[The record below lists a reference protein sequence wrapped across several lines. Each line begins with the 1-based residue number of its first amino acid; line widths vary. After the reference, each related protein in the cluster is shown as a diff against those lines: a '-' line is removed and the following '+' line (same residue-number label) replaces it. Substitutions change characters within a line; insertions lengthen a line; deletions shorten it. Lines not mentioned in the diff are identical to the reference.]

1 MKRESRFFK
10 QLKLKLSST
19 FKKKNRDDGVSRK
32 GPFLELDGDYGK
44 AEDLANVWSL
54 DKADSS
60 VAEGQR
66 KRWPR
71 LVLAGSAFVAIML
84 FVFLLLP
91 KVLPGFFKNTDIALF
106 VEKDP
111 DLIYDDSYRVV
122 KVSACSVMA
131 DDDITSQRITQLLMN
146 EPVHFLND
154 DCENG
159 YVLIRTSDNI
169 VGYVKG
175 DELSADMSSCEPDL
189 HLFKLVVAD
198 ISKRVMSHASNGT
211 LIAEVNMNTVLYADV
226 KRDGVYQVQLPNGE
240 SGWISSSGVIE
251 LGINEETAEVGVR
264 YFVSSVLTMV
274 NATYLDGGVTNRGIS
289 IQGLAYVAAG
299 VNGVPIPREL
309 KDQIDCGTEV
319 KLEYDEVTGELLI
332 DSIIPGDIVFLSDPY
347 RPNSREPYESAIC
360 TNSGVLL
367 MRSKTGTS
375 IKLCKFDA
383 DSELVDRI
391 ITVRR
396 VFS

>member
-1 MKRESRFFK
+1 MKRDSRFFK

-19 FKKKNRDDGVSRK
+19 FKKKNRDDGVSRS

-54 DKADSS
+54 DKTDSS
-60 VAEGQR
+60 VADSQR

-71 LVLAGSAFVAIML
+71 LVLAGLAFVAIML
-84 FVFLLLP
+84 FVFLVLP

-111 DLIYDDSYRVV
+111 ELIYDDTYRVV
-122 KVSACSVMA
+122 KVSACSVMSE
-131 DDDITSQRITQLLMN
+131 DDVTSQRITQLLMN

-154 DCENG
+154 DCKNG
-159 YVLIRTSDNI
+159 YVLIRTMDNI

-175 DELSADMSSCEPDL
+175 DELNTDMSSCEPDL
-189 HLFKLVVAD
+189 HLFKIVVAD

-211 LIAEVNMNTVLYADV
+211 LIAEVAMNTVLYADV

-251 LGINEETAEVGVR
+251 LGIDEETEEVGVR
-264 YFVSSVLTMV
+264 YFVSSVLTMI
-274 NATYLDGGVTNRGIS
+274 NATYLEGGVTNRGIS

-309 KDQIDCGTEV
+309 KDQVNCGTEV
-319 KLEYDEVTGELLI
+319 KLEYDEVTGDLLI
-332 DSIIPGDIVFLSDPY
+332 DSIIPGDIVFL
-347 RPNSREPYESAIC
+347 A
-360 TNSGVLL
+360 
-367 MRSKTGTS
+367 
-375 IKLCKFDA
+375 
-383 DSELVDRI
+383 
-391 ITVRR
+391 
-396 VFS
+396 